1 MKTMYPPGYHDNGFV
16 ETHALGHMMYG
27 CAQTYFTCTFYA
39 NFYLFAV
46 SLLKIKAHTL
56 ELSSPWLSEVCYTK
70 LLFISNAQ

>member
-1 MKTMYPPGYHDNGFV
+1 MYPPGYHHNGFV

-46 SLLKIKAHTL
+46 SLLKIKARTL